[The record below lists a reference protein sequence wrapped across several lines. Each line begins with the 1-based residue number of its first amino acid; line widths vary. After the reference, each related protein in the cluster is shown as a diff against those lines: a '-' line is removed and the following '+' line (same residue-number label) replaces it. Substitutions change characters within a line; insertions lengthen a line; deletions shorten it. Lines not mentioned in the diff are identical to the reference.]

1 MEFEQWTAFFDVDGV
16 LSDGSFIYTKKGK
29 AAKVFGTGDSD
40 ALKVLKGLMNVRLVT
55 ADHKGSPIAVR
66 RAKDMKI
73 PLLVLSPR
81 KRADY
86 FASLRSSSKI
96 FYMGD
101 SFLDQFVFRS
111 AHISACPADGD
122 PAAKAAA
129 TFVTGARAGRRAVS
143 EAVFRLLEEL
153 GASTELI
160 LQEYFEAT

>member
-16 LSDGSFIYTKKGK
+16 LSDGSFIYTKRGK
-29 AAKVFGTGDSD
+29 VAKVFGTGDSD
-40 ALKVLKGLMNVRLVT
+40 ALKLLKGLMNVHLVT
-55 ADHKGSPIAVR
+55 ADYKGSSITAR
-66 RAKDMKI
+66 RAKDMNF

-81 KRADY
+81 KRAEY
-86 FASLRSSSKI
+86 FASLHSSSKI

-122 PAAKAAA
+122 PAARAAA
-129 TFVTGARAGRRAVS
+129 TFVTDAQAGRGAVS

-160 LQEYFEAT
+160 VEEYFEAT